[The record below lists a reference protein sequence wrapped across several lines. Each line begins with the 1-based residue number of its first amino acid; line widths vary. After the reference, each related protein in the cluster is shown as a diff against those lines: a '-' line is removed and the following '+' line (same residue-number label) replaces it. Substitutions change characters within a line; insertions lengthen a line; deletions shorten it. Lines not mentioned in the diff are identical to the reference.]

1 MINNMLVTTSWVDDV
16 KSVTGLNA
24 VSQVWGE
31 KPTWYFWISGAPG
44 VYALQLEGIT
54 APEAD
59 HQDWV
64 NGNFA
69 VKCYPLPHEKV
80 FQSFSFQER
89 SMILSESFDHT
100 HTPRFSHREQISDTL
115 FNVAAV
121 ELNVDPENKRAHFIL
136 HGLEIMN
143 ISYATET
150 IQNYPVL
157 QKKKRFKSG
166 EIDRKVPG
174 WALSY
179 PLFDRLLCL
188 YSFYS
193 KKTPIRLWLTR
204 SPGFS
209 YVFDKEQPAC
219 VQAPEINLFSL
230 NVLFG
235 NTETDEHQEPNMI
248 HRQSVDDDQEVVYDR
263 VFDCHRCHHKPDL
276 PPHLP
281 PLNEQWWS
289 LAYSDYKSMLS
300 STCGCG

>member
-1 MINNMLVTTSWVDDV
+1 MLVTTSWVDDV
-16 KSVTGLNA
+16 KSITGLEA

-31 KPTWYFWISGAPG
+31 KPAWYFWISDTPG

-54 APEAD
+54 APESD

-64 NGNFA
+64 SGNFA
-69 VKCYPLPHEKV
+69 VKCYPFAHENI

-89 SMILSESFDHT
+89 ALIQSKSFDQT
-100 HTPRFSHREQISDTL
+100 HTPRFAHREQIPDTL
-115 FNVAAV
+115 FNVAAI
-121 ELNVDPENKRAHFIL
+121 EMKADPDDRQTLFVLE
-136 HGLEIMN
+136 GLEIMN
-143 ISYATET
+143 ISYSTET
-150 IQNYPVL
+150 IQNYPDL
-157 QKKKRFKSG
+157 QIKKRFKSG

-174 WALSY
+174 WDLGY

-209 YVFDKEQPAC
+209 YVFDKDQPKC

-230 NVLFG
+230 HVLFG
-235 NTETDEHQEPNMI
+235 NTTTDEHQEADMI

-263 VFDCHRCHHKPDL
+263 VFHCHHCHHEPGW
-276 PPHLP
+276 PPPRP
-281 PLNEQWWS
+281 PGNEQWWGRAPAEP
-289 LAYSDYKSMLS
+289 LYYRP
-300 STCGCG
+300 

>member
-1 MINNMLVTTSWVDDV
+1 MLVTTSWVDDV
-16 KSVTGLNA
+16 KTVTGLEA

-31 KPTWYFWISGAPG
+31 KPAWYFWISGTPG

-54 APEAD
+54 APESDRRIWA
-59 HQDWV
+59 

-69 VKCYPLPHEKV
+69 VKCYPLAHEKV
-80 FQSFSFQER
+80 FHSFSFQER
-89 SMILSESFDHT
+89 AMILSESFDHT
-100 HTPRFSHREQISDTL
+100 HTPRFSHREQIPATL

-121 ELNVDPENKRAHFIL
+121 ELKVDPEDRQALFVL
-136 HGLEIMN
+136 EGLDIMN

-157 QKKKRFKSG
+157 QKKKRFKRG

-174 WALSY
+174 WDLGY

-209 YVFDKEQPAC
+209 YVFDKDQPEC

-235 NTETDEHQEPNMI
+235 NPHEEEDMI
-248 HRQSVDDDQEVVYDR
+248 DRQSVDDDQEVVYDR
-263 VFDCHRCHHKPDL
+263 VFHCHHSHHEPDQ

-289 LAYSDYKSMLS
+289 LAHSDYKSTLS
-300 STCGCG
+300 STCGCA